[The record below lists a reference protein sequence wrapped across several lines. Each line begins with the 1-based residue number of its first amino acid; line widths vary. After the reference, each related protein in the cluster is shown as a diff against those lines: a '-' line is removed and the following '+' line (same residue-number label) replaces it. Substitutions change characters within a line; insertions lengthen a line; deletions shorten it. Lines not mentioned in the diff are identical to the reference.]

1 MSSNAACN
9 SSVGKK
15 VNRRYARENP
25 TILTSV
31 IREEDVE
38 SDDNYERWQGRTR
51 LFFGIQAV
59 FEKRAYRTRFF
70 FNQAVF
76 KFGPTCFGTS
86 SIINSTVVEQNFF
99 RGNPK
104 PGKLHIKLHCEK
116 AILSFVV
123 GLITERQLWYSNE
136 CEESSMLLTLR
147 LFRICLLEYRRCS
160 HSVGSLP
167 AFADT
172 LCLFLT
178 HSSSKFRKCP
188 PEHRISTA
196 VQQLQI

>member
-1 MSSNAACN
+1 MTELTK
-9 SSVGKK
+9 GKFDEFAGFYRLDAK
-15 VNRRYARENP
+15 KKAG
-25 TILTSV
+25 L
-31 IREEDVE
+31 
-38 SDDNYERWQGRTR
+38 TR

-136 CEESSMLLTLR
+136 C
-147 LFRICLLEYRRCS
+147 
-160 HSVGSLP
+160 
-167 AFADT
+167 
-172 LCLFLT
+172 
-178 HSSSKFRKCP
+178 
-188 PEHRISTA
+188 
-196 VQQLQI
+196 